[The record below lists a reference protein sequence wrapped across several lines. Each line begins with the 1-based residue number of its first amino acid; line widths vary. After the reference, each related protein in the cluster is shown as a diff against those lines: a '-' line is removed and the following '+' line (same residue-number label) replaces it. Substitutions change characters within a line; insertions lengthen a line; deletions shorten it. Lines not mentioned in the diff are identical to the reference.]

1 MTSGFTVAGRYEAFE
16 TLGVG
21 STATVYRAR
30 DIRTGFPVALKV
42 SPVRLLADG
51 AVNEAV
57 VRGFEREARSL
68 ARVSSPHVV
77 SLHDHGVDAEH
88 GAYLVSDLVEGV
100 WLGAD
105 MLGRPFFPHEVLRA
119 SRGLLAGLAAA
130 HAVGVLHED
139 LKPSNVLVPR
149 DRLEGAV
156 LVDFGASR
164 VLSPRDDEVFGDPG
178 FGTLRYVAPE
188 RLAGRPGDTRSD
200 VFSAGMLLYELL
212 GYPLVR
218 QTALARAA
226 GLAVPL
232 APLVPE
238 PLASLLGRMVALD
251 PSRRFVTANDALVV
265 VADLETAP
273 VPIEPK
279 KSVESVQVRAPSG
292 RAVDPHLTRLAPSL
306 ETPSPPS
313 SVTHG
318 SREGVVATTRLFRL
332 STDVEVALRECLDDL
347 DLVMLEA
354 LARRESGPHGS
365 AVRALVRALRL
376 DPTGAH
382 AELSGSPL
390 DGAVSLVAVEP
401 LLSQRVLEASS
412 LPLVAWDE
420 AVRVLDPE
428 LSASLVLL
436 GTLLAK
442 LSDAP
447 ELLARVRL
455 SAERLREDGA
465 APRGLVATLAMVETA
480 LAAEVDETRRS
491 EALAEL
497 VSGLS
502 RQARDRGRSPRNQ
515 GAQSNLAR
523 LVSSFVIGR
532 LARTLD
538 PELALHELTRAGSL
552 ALEVRAAALE
562 ATVLNELGGQLV
574 RTPEGREEGLGK
586 LVRVETLASGAE
598 APLLLYGSYS
608 ARGRAALVRARYEEA
623 SDLFGAAR
631 RAVAGERRVEEHVL
645 AAALETLACSAA
657 GLGEEAA
664 TLAQDLVEPRL
675 SVTSESTAA
684 LALVARALVALV
696 AGDVGRARRD
706 LTRARAR
713 SLRTSTDT
721 AEVSSLVELASA
733 LVASVAVGEGEPP
746 ESLQDASESAA
757 DAMGDLVALT
767 AEPRS
772 GASRSRPFELMPLL
786 SAVVERVT
794 EPKLRASLVAAIRR
808 AIDAQETR
816 DPASGAGRERA
827 TEPPPPVARS

>member
-1 MTSGFTVAGRYEAFE
+1 MTVTSSFIVAGRYEVFE
-16 TLGVG
+16 ALGAG

-30 DIRTGFPVALKV
+30 DTRTGFPVAVKLW
-42 SPVRLLADG
+42 PLLRLADG
-51 AVNEAV
+51 AVDERVA
-57 VRGFEREARSL
+57 RGFEREARAL

-77 SLHDHGVDAEH
+77 SLHDHGVDTEY
-88 GAYLVSDLVEGV
+88 GAYLVSDLVLGV
-100 WLGAD
+100 WLSAD
-105 MLGRPFFPHEVLRA
+105 VLGRPFFPHEVLQA

-164 VLSPRDDEVFGDPG
+164 VLSPREDEVFGDPG

-218 QTALARAA
+218 ETALARAE

-238 PLASLLGRMVALD
+238 PLASLLARMVALD

-273 VPIEPK
+273 VPIGPK
-279 KSVESVQVRAPSG
+279 KSVESVRVHAPSVRAD
-292 RAVDPHLTRLAPSL
+292 DPLLTRLAPSL
-306 ETPSPPS
+306 GSEPPPS
-313 SVTHG
+313 SMARS
-318 SREGVVATTRLFRL
+318 SREGTAVTTRLFRL
-332 STDVEVALRECLDDL
+332 STDVEVALRECLEDL

-376 DPTGAH
+376 DPAGAL

-401 LLSQRVLEASS
+401 LVSQRRTQASP
-412 LPLVAWDE
+412 LPHVAWDE

-428 LSASLVLL
+428 LSASLALL

-442 LSDAP
+442 LSDAG
-447 ELLARVRL
+447 ETLARVRL

-465 APRGLVATLAMVETA
+465 APRGLVATLALVETA
-480 LAAEVDETRRS
+480 LVAEVDETRRG
-491 EALAEL
+491 EALAEMI
-497 VSGLS
+497 SGLS
-502 RQARDRGRSPRNQ
+502 RQARER

-523 LVSSFVIGR
+523 LVSSFVLGR

-538 PELALHELTRAGSL
+538 PELSRHELSRAESL
-552 ALEVRAAALE
+552 VLEVRAAALE
-562 ATVLNELGGQLV
+562 ATVLNELGARLV

-598 APLLLYGSYS
+598 APLVLYGSYS
-608 ARGRAALVRARYEEA
+608 SRGRAALVRGRYEEA

-631 RAVAGERRVEEHVL
+631 RAVAGEKRVEEHVL
-645 AAALETLACSAA
+645 AAALETLACTAA
-657 GLGEEAA
+657 GLDEEAVV
-664 TLAQDLVEPRL
+664 LAQDLVEPRL
-675 SVTSESTAA
+675 SVTSEATAA
-684 LALVARALVALV
+684 LALVARAFVALV
-696 AGDVGRARRD
+696 GGDVGRAQRD

-721 AEVSSLVELASA
+721 ADVSSLVELASA

-746 ESLQDASESAA
+746 ESMQDASESAA

-767 AEPRS
+767 AELRS
-772 GASRSRPFELMPLL
+772 GVSRSRPYEHVPLL
-786 SAVVERVT
+786 SAVVGRVT
-794 EPKLRASLVAAIRR
+794 EPKLRASLVAAIQR
-808 AIDAQETR
+808 AIEAQETR
-816 DPASGAGRERA
+816 DPSSGADRERA
-827 TEPPPPVARS
+827 TEPPPPVVRS